1 MEKTKYFES
10 IGGAGVFALFDHLPG
25 YSFFAKNFDG
35 EIMNA
40 NQGFYERFGFTSEEE
55 IVGKTDFE
63 LFPVALAD
71 QFRRDDLKVMETGE
85 PMLGIVELFFNRQ
98 GLPDWFLTNKLP
110 VVGRDGAV
118 IGVMGTVQS
127 YARQAKLN
135 QPFVQIEAAGD
146 FIRDNFRGKISI
158 GELSQR
164 TGLSPRQFDRKFKDA
179 FGISPQQFILKTRIL
194 AGCDGLANLQSSISD
209 LAFELGFCDQSSF
222 TRHFQ
227 KHMGVTPL
235 QYRKRLR

>member
-1 MEKTKYFES
+1 M
-10 IGGAGVFALFDHLPG
+10 
-25 YSFFAKNFDG
+25 
-35 EIMNA
+35 
-40 NQGFYERFGFTSEEE
+40 
-55 IVGKTDFE
+55 
-63 LFPVALAD
+63 ALAD

-135 QPFVQIEAAGD
+135 QHFVQIEAAVD

>member
-35 EIMNA
+35 EIMSA

-71 QFRRDDLKVMETGE
+71 HFRRDDLKVMETGE

-98 GLPDWFLTNKLP
+98 GLPDWYLTNKFP
-110 VVGRDGAV
+110 VISRDGAV
-118 IGVMGTVQS
+118 VGVMGTVRS
-127 YARQAKLN
+127 YEKQAKLI
-135 QPFVQIEAAGD
+135 QSFVQIEAAVD
-146 FIRDNFRGKISI
+146 FIRVNFRRKISI
-158 GELSQR
+158 KELALHA
-164 TGLSPRQFDRKFKDA
+164 GLSPRQFDRKFKEA
-179 FGISPQQFILKTRIL
+179 FEISPQQFIIKTRIL
-194 AGCDGLANLQSSISD
+194 AACDGLAKQGRPISD
-209 LAFELGFCDQSSF
+209 IALDLGFCDQSSF
-222 TRHFQ
+222 TLHFR
-227 KHMGVTPL
+227 KHMGVTPM
-235 QYRKRLR
+235 QYQKRLG

>member
-1 MEKTKYFES
+1 MEKTKYLES
-10 IGGAGVFALFDHLPG
+10 IGGAGVFSLFDHLPG
-25 YSFFAKNFDG
+25 YSFFAKNFEG
-35 EIMNA
+35 EIMSA

-71 QFRRDDLKVMETGE
+71 HFRRDDLKVMETGE

-98 GLPDWFLTNKLP
+98 GLPDWYLTNKLP

-118 IGVMGTVQS
+118 IGVMGTVRS

-135 QPFVQIEAAGD
+135 QHFVQIEAAVD
-146 FIRDNFRGKISI
+146 FIRDNFRKKILI

-194 AGCDGLANLQSSISD
+194 AGCDGLANLRRPISD
-209 LAFELGFCDQSSF
+209 IAFELGFCDQSSF

-235 QYRKRLR
+235 QYRKRLG